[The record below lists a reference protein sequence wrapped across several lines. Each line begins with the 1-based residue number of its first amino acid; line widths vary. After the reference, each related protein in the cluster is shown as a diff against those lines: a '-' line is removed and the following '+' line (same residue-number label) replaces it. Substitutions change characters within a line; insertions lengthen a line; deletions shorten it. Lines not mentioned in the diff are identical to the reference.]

1 MTTQSCSGKN
11 MSPQTREVHSA
22 SKVVCSLIEY
32 CPRTK
37 GRSSLNQVQVDAADT
52 ALAEVG
58 RAEHQAWGSYW
69 AVSKVFVGLS
79 QIEGAVSGGL
89 VYQRFREV
97 EPSAHLELHVVCNM
111 PNADV

>member
-37 GRSSLNQVQVDAADT
+37 GRSSLNQVQVDAADM
-52 ALAEVG
+52 ALVEVG
-58 RAEHQAWGSYW
+58 RAEYQALGSY
-69 AVSKVFVGLS
+69 
-79 QIEGAVSGGL
+79 
-89 VYQRFREV
+89 
-97 EPSAHLELHVVCNM
+97 
-111 PNADV
+111 